1 MHNCVNNISIMN
13 KAQGLSLLQKKAKL
27 FPSEPGVYL
36 MKNIHGKILY
46 IGKAKSLK
54 LRVCSYFNKTVNVK
68 TQYLLKHLYEMNYIL
83 TQGEVEAFL
92 LEASL
97 IKKHKP
103 RYNIRLK
110 DDKSYPYICCNLE
123 HKFPRF
129 YLTRKVKDQ
138 KSQYF
143 GPYTNALVAK
153 KMIEFLSHSF
163 GLRDCLD
170 RAMVNRK
177 RACLSYQM
185 QKCTAPCVK
194 KISSTNYKVHL
205 EKALNILNHKNAKVV
220 RLLEKEMNIYA
231 KSENFEQ
238 AAKKRDQI
246 RIIKEFW
253 KKQSLSGAS
262 KKKNQDFIN
271 CFADERGTSIEV
283 LHFRKS
289 YLIGSQSHFIPKF
302 NFLDKNEEEKEW
314 LSSFLNQF
322 YSEHIIPDEVF
333 VPFEMG
339 YKIVSLLQKVFLTRQ
354 IKRVKI
360 KHIFSS
366 DEKKI
371 MDLVLK
377 NAEEHF
383 KTYIMK
389 KNDSLNALKVI
400 QKKLKL
406 KAIPYK
412 MECFDIS
419 HLQGKDTVGSQVVFQ
434 DGEPLKTEYKKYKIK
449 IQANSDDY
457 LSMRELLT
465 RRLKNQ
471 KFSEDTLL
479 VIDGGKGQLQVAVE
493 VLKELKAK
501 VAIVSIAKARV
512 LKDFKSKSINQTE
525 ERFFLPGRKNPITF
539 DKKSE
544 ALRILTYLRDEAHRF
559 AINYHRFLREKIKK
573 GPVN

>member
-1 MHNCVNNISIMN
+1 MSKV
-13 KAQGLSLLQKKAKL
+13 QDLSLLKEKIKF

-36 MKNIHGKILY
+36 MKNLQDKILY
-46 IGKAKSLK
+46 IGKAKNLK
-54 LRVCSYFNKTVNVK
+54 LRVKSYFNKNVNVK
-68 TQYLLKHLYEMNYIL
+68 TQYLLKHLYQINYIL
-83 TQGEVEAFL
+83 TQSEVEAFL

-138 KSQYF
+138 KGQYF

-163 GLRDCLD
+163 GLRDCED
-170 RAMVNRK
+170 RAMVNRQ

-185 QKCTAPCVK
+185 QKCTAPCVD
-194 KISSTNYKVHL
+194 KISVPDYKEHL
-205 EKALNILNHKNAKVV
+205 DKALDILNHKNSKVIKI
-220 RLLEKEMNIYA
+220 LEKEMSIYS

-253 KKQSLSGAS
+253 EKQSLSGTN
-262 KKKNQDFIN
+262 KKKDQDFIN

-322 YSEHIIPDEVF
+322 YSEHIIPDEIF
-333 VPFEMG
+333 IPFEMG
-339 YKIVSLLQKVFLTRQ
+339 YKIVNLLQKVFLTRQ
-354 IKRVKI
+354 SKRIKI
-360 KHIFSS
+360 KHIFKN
-366 DEKKI
+366 DEKKL
-371 MDLVLK
+371 MDLALK

-383 KTYIMK
+383 KAYINK
-389 KNDSLNALKVI
+389 QEDTLSGLKII
-400 QKKLKL
+400 QKKFKL

-419 HLQGKDTVGSQVVFQ
+419 HLQGSHTVGSQVVFQ
-434 DGEPLKTEYKKYKIK
+434 DGEPLKTDYKRYKIK
-449 IQANSDDY
+449 VKANSDDY
-457 LSMRELLT
+457 LSMKELLT
-465 RRLKNQ
+465 RRLRNKD
-471 KFSEDTLL
+471 FLPDTLL
-479 VIDGGKGQLQVAVE
+479 VIDGGKGQLQVVVE
-493 VLKELKAK
+493 VLKELKVK
-501 VAIVSIAKARV
+501 VALVSIAKARTE
-512 LKDFKSKSINQTE
+512 KDFKSKKLKQTE

-539 DKKSE
+539 EKRSE

-559 AINYHRFLREKIKK
+559 AVTYHRFLREKVKTKPI
-573 GPVN
+573 N

>member
-1 MHNCVNNISIMN
+1 MKKM
-13 KAQGLSLLQKKAKL
+13 QDLYLLKEQVKL
-27 FPSEPGVYL
+27 FPTDPGVYL
-36 MKNIHGKILY
+36 MKNLQNKILY
-46 IGKAKSLK
+46 IGKAKNLK
-54 LRVCSYFNKTVNVK
+54 SRVKSYFNKTVNVK
-68 TQYLLKHLYEMNYIL
+68 TQYLLKHLHQIHYIL
-83 TQGEVEAFL
+83 TQSEVEAFL

-143 GPYTNALVAK
+143 GPYTNSNIAK
-153 KMIEFLSHSF
+153 KMMEFLSHSF
-163 GLRDCLD
+163 GLRDCED
-170 RAMVNRK
+170 RAMNNRA

-194 KISSTNYKVHL
+194 KISSLDYKVHL
-205 EKALNILNHKNAKVV
+205 DKALDILNHKNSKVIKI
-220 RLLEKEMNIYA
+220 LEKEMNAYSKA
-231 KSENFEQ
+231 ENFEQ

-246 RIIKEFW
+246 TIIRDFW
-253 KKQSLSGAS
+253 EKQSLQGAS
-262 KKKNQDFIN
+262 KKKDQDFIN
-271 CFADERGTSIEV
+271 CFADHRGTSIEV

-322 YSEHIIPDEVF
+322 YSEHIIPNEVF

-354 IKRVKI
+354 KNKVKI
-360 KHIFSS
+360 KHIFQKE
-366 DEKKI
+366 EKNI
-371 MDLVLK
+371 MDLALK

-383 KTYIMK
+383 KTYVHK
-389 KNDSLNALKVI
+389 QENSLNALKII

-406 KAIPYK
+406 KTPPYK

-419 HLQGKDTVGSQVVFQ
+419 HLQGSHTVGSQVVFQ
-434 DGEPLKTEYKKYKIK
+434 DGEPLKTEYRKYKIK
-449 IQANSDDY
+449 VQANSDDY
-457 LSMRELLT
+457 LSMKELLT
-465 RRLKNQ
+465 RRLKKGN
-471 KFSEDTLL
+471 FSEETLL

-493 VLKELKAK
+493 VLKELK
-501 VAIVSIAKARV
+501 VRVNLVSIAKART
-512 LKDFKSKSINQTE
+512 LKDFQSKKITATD

-539 DKKSE
+539 EKKSE

-559 AINYHRFLREKIKK
+559 AISYHRFLREKIETTTKK
-573 GPVN
+573 KH

>member
-1 MHNCVNNISIMN
+1 MSKV
-13 KAQGLSLLQKKAKL
+13 QDLSLLKEKIKF

-36 MKNIHGKILY
+36 MKNLQDKILY
-46 IGKAKSLK
+46 IGKAKNLK
-54 LRVCSYFNKTVNVK
+54 LRVKSYFNKNVNVK
-68 TQYLLKHLYEMNYIL
+68 TQYLLKHLYQINYIL
-83 TQGEVEAFL
+83 TQSEVEAFL

-163 GLRDCLD
+163 GLRDCED
-170 RAMVNRK
+170 RAMVNRQ

-185 QKCTAPCVK
+185 QKCTAPCVD
-194 KISSTNYKVHL
+194 KISVPDYKEHL
-205 EKALNILNHKNAKVV
+205 DKALDILNHKNSKVIKI
-220 RLLEKEMNIYA
+220 LEKEMSIYS

-253 KKQSLSGAS
+253 EKQSLSGTN
-262 KKKNQDFIN
+262 KKKDQDFIN

-322 YSEHIIPDEVF
+322 YSEHIIPDEIF
-333 VPFEMG
+333 IPFEMG
-339 YKIVSLLQKVFLTRQ
+339 YKIVNLLQKVFLTRQ
-354 IKRVKI
+354 SKRIKI
-360 KHIFSS
+360 KHIFKN
-366 DEKKI
+366 DEKKL
-371 MDLVLK
+371 MDLALK

-383 KTYIMK
+383 KAYINK
-389 KNDSLNALKVI
+389 QEDTLSGLKII
-400 QKKLKL
+400 QKKFKL

-419 HLQGKDTVGSQVVFQ
+419 HLQGSHTVGSQVVFQ
-434 DGEPLKTEYKKYKIK
+434 DGEPLKTDYKRYKIK
-449 IQANSDDY
+449 VKANSDDY
-457 LSMRELLT
+457 LSMKELLT
-465 RRLKNQ
+465 RRLRNKD
-471 KFSEDTLL
+471 FLPDTLL
-479 VIDGGKGQLQVAVE
+479 VIDGGKGQLQVVVE
-493 VLKELKAK
+493 VLKELKVK
-501 VAIVSIAKARV
+501 VALVSIAKARTE
-512 LKDFKSKSINQTE
+512 KDFKSKKLKQTE

-539 DKKSE
+539 EKRSE

-559 AINYHRFLREKIKK
+559 AVTYHRFLREKVKIK
-573 GPVN
+573 PIN

>member
-1 MHNCVNNISIMN
+1 M
-13 KAQGLSLLQKKAKL
+13 QDLSLLKEQIKL

-36 MKNIHGKILY
+36 MKNLQSKILY
-46 IGKAKSLK
+46 IGKAKNLK
-54 LRVCSYFNKTVNVK
+54 LRVKSYFNKNVNVK
-68 TQYLLKHLYEMNYIL
+68 TQYLLKHLYQIHYIL
-83 TQGEVEAFL
+83 TQSEVEAFL

-110 DDKSYPYICCNLE
+110 DDKSYPYICCNLD

-138 KSQYF
+138 NSQYF
-143 GPYTNALVAK
+143 GPYTNAIIAK
-153 KMIEFLSHSF
+153 KIIEFLSHSF
-163 GLRDCLD
+163 GLRDCED
-170 RAMVNRK
+170 RAMSNRA

-194 KISSTNYKVHL
+194 KISSTVYKVNL
-205 EKALNILNHKNAKVV
+205 DKALDILNHKNSKVIKV
-220 RLLEKEMNIYA
+220 LEKEMSVYS

-238 AAKKRDQI
+238 AARTRDQI
-246 RIIKEFW
+246 RIIKDFW
-253 KKQSLSGAS
+253 EKQSLQGAS
-262 KKKNQDFIN
+262 KKKDQDFIN
-271 CFADERGTSIEV
+271 CFADHRGTSIEV

-302 NFLDKNEEEKEW
+302 NFLDKSEEEKEW

-322 YSEHIIPDEVF
+322 YSEHIIPNEVF

-354 IKRVKI
+354 KNKIRI
-360 KHIFSS
+360 KHIFQK
-366 DEKKI
+366 DEKNI
-371 MDLVLK
+371 MDLALK

-383 KTYIMK
+383 KTYVHK
-389 KNDSLNALKVI
+389 QEDSLKALAIIK
-400 QKKLKL
+400 KKLKL
-406 KAIPYK
+406 KTIPYK

-419 HLQGKDTVGSQVVFQ
+419 HLQGSYTVGSQVVFQ
-434 DGEPLKTEYKKYKIK
+434 DGEPLKEEYRKYKIK
-449 IQANSDDY
+449 TQANSDDY
-457 LSMRELLT
+457 LSMKELLT
-465 RRLKNQ
+465 RRLKNA

-479 VIDGGKGQLQVAVE
+479 VVDGGKGQLQVAVE
-493 VLKELKAK
+493 VLKELKVK
-501 VAIVSIAKARV
+501 VSVASIAKART
-512 LKDFKSKSINQTE
+512 LKDFQSKNISETE
-525 ERFFLPGRKNPITF
+525 ERFFVPGQKNPIIF

-559 AINYHRFLREKIKK
+559 AISYHRLLRESKK
-573 GPVN
+573 LRKKSIN

>member
-1 MHNCVNNISIMN
+1 M
-13 KAQGLSLLQKKAKL
+13 KQAQDLSLLKDKTKL

-36 MKNIHGKILY
+36 MKNLQGKILY
-46 IGKAKSLK
+46 IGKAKNLK
-54 LRVCSYFNKTVNVK
+54 LRVKSYFNKNINVK
-68 TQYLLKHLYEMNYIL
+68 TQYLLKHLHKINYIL
-83 TQGEVEAFL
+83 TQSEVEAFL

-143 GPYTNALVAK
+143 GPYTNSVIAK

-163 GLRDCLD
+163 AIRDCED
-170 RAMVNRK
+170 RTMSNRA

-185 QKCTAPCVK
+185 QKCSAPCVK
-194 KISSTNYKVHL
+194 KITSSNYKINL
-205 EKALNILNHKNAKVV
+205 NKALDILNHKNSKVIKI
-220 RLLEKEMNIYA
+220 LEKEMSAYSKI
-231 KSENFEQ
+231 ENFEQ

-246 RIIKEFW
+246 NIIKDFW
-253 KKQSLSGAS
+253 EKQRLQGAN
-262 KKKNQDFIN
+262 KNKDQDFIN
-271 CFADERGTSIEV
+271 CFADDRGTSIEV

-289 YLIGSQSHFIPKF
+289 YLVGSQSHFISKF
-302 NFLDKNEEEKEW
+302 NFLNKNEEEKEW

-322 YSEHIIPDEVF
+322 YSEHIIPNEVF

-354 IKRVKI
+354 KNKVKI
-360 KHIFSS
+360 KHIFQK

-371 MDLVLK
+371 MDLALK

-383 KTYIMK
+383 KTYVNK
-389 KNDSLNALKVI
+389 QEDSLKALEIIK
-400 QKKLKL
+400 KKLKL
-406 KAIPYK
+406 KTIPYK

-419 HLQGKDTVGSQVVFQ
+419 HLQGSNTVGSQVVFQ
-434 DGEPLKTEYKKYKIK
+434 DGEPLKQEYRKYKIK
-449 IQANSDDY
+449 AKANSDDY
-457 LSMRELLT
+457 LSMKELLT
-465 RRLKNQ
+465 RRLVKNN
-471 KFSEDTLL
+471 FSKDTLL

-493 VLKELKAK
+493 VLKELKIK
-501 VAIVSIAKARV
+501 VSVVSIAKART
-512 LKDFKSKSINQTE
+512 LKDFKSKKINETE
-525 ERFFLPGRKNPITF
+525 ERFFLPGQKNPVTF
-539 DKKSE
+539 NKKSE

-559 AINYHRFLREKIKK
+559 AISYHRFLREKIPKRK
-573 GPVN
+573 NT